1 MQSFKTFISENIGVS
16 QEEWKQLER
25 TLKTKTYKKGEMI
38 SFKDD
43 IWTSAMYINSGMVR
57 SYIINDHGKDF
68 TRQFYFNS
76 KESRTANLFVIDL
89 SSFTTQLPSNRSF
102 EVLIDSEVVIFS
114 RKNLYSLYEKSK
126 KWEFVGRKMA
136 EFAYIDM
143 DLFYYNLLTKTP
155 TEQYI
160 NLQKTMSGLLKD
172 VPQYHIAS
180 YLGITPVS
188 LSRIN
193 KTLHDV
199 EDNIAL
205 ALQE

>member
-1 MQSFKTFISENIGVS
+1 MRSFKTFISENIGVS
-16 QEEWKQLER
+16 QEEWTQLDK
-25 TLKTKTYKKGEMI
+25 TLETKKYKKGEMI

-43 IWTSAMYINSGMVR
+43 IWTSAMYINYGIIR

-68 TRQFYFNS
+68 TRQFYFNT
-76 KESRTANLFVIDL
+76 KESRTANLFVLDL

-102 EVLIDSEVVIFS
+102 EVLTDSEVIIFS
-114 RKNLYSLYEKSK
+114 RKNLYSLYDQYK
-126 KWEFVGRKMA
+126 KWEFIGRKMA
-136 EFAYIDM
+136 ELAYMDM

-155 TEQYI
+155 TQQYLY
-160 NLQKTMSGLLKD
+160 LQKNMSGLLKD

-193 KTLHDV
+193 K
-199 EDNIAL
+199 
-205 ALQE
+205 ALQQ

>member
-1 MQSFKTFISENIGVS
+1 MQSFETFISKNIGVS
-16 QEEWKQLER
+16 QEEWAQLET
-25 TLKTKTYKKGEMI
+25 TLQTKTYKKGEMI

-43 IWTSAMYINSGMVR
+43 IWTSAMYINSGMIR

-68 TRQFYFNS
+68 TRQFYFNT

-89 SSFTTQLPSNRSF
+89 SSFTTQFPSNRSF
-102 EVLIDSEVVIFS
+102 EVLTDSEVVIFS
-114 RKNLYSLYEKSK
+114 RKNLYALYEKYK

-143 DLFYYNLLTKTP
+143 DLFYHNLLTKTP
-155 TEQYI
+155 SERYVY
-160 NLQKTMSGLLKD
+160 LQQNMSELLED

-188 LSRIN
+188 LSRIK
-193 KTLHDV
+193 KTLNETNDKAKR
-199 EDNIAL
+199 DS
-205 ALQE
+205 